1 MSGTAGRDETAKT
14 ETGGDPLIFTV
25 MNEIGIIQQLA
36 RAEFERV
43 LPAGLHLSHFSVLNH
58 FVRLGGSSRPARL
71 AAAFQVTRGAM
82 TNTLRWLA
90 EHGLVSVT
98 PDPADGRAKIV
109 RITAAGRR
117 MRARAVR
124 NVAPVVGRLEAEFG
138 ANAFAGALPFLQQM
152 RKFLDENRGSLSPPG
167 QG

>member
-1 MSGTAGRDETAKT
+1 MNGTARRDGATKN

-58 FVRLGGSSRPARL
+58 FVRLGGSSSPARL

-90 EHGLVSVT
+90 EHDLVSVT

-109 RITAAGRR
+109 RITPAGRR

-124 NVAPVVGRLEAEFG
+124 NVAPVVGRLEAEFSV
-138 ANAFAGALPFLQQM
+138 NAFAGALPFLQQM
-152 RKFLDENRGSLSPPG
+152 RKFLDENRGSLSPPS
-167 QG
+167 QS